1 MGEKN
6 MPVIL
11 AVLGGF
17 TSSFLNRKHESASMM
32 FRILFIYVLQ
42 MFLKASFCSEE
53 CSVLSKISEIRVW
66 MHVCMSIGTG
76 SIYMAIWATVSLGDI
91 QKLACD
97 LEIISGMQKQS
108 SRVVLVS
115 A

>member
-1 MGEKN
+1 
-6 MPVIL
+6 
-11 AVLGGF
+11 
-17 TSSFLNRKHESASMM
+17 
-32 FRILFIYVLQ
+32 
-42 MFLKASFCSEE
+42 
-53 CSVLSKISEIRVW
+53 

-108 SRVVLVS
+108 STVVLVS